1 MNDEHS
7 DSGKKRQGKRAV
19 HYENGRFYFT
29 RETERSFYFVLT
41 LIMLV
46 IGIFYKTGTL

>member
-1 MNDEHS
+1 MNDEYPE
-7 DSGKKRQGKRAV
+7 SGKTRQRKRAV
-19 HYENGRFYFT
+19 YYENGRFYFT

-46 IGIFYKTGTL
+46 IGIFYKTGIL